1 MIISKTPLRISFC
14 GGGTDIG
21 DYYEKYGGAVT
32 STTID
37 TYMYIIVND
46 RFDGDIRLG
55 YSQTEIIDHVDKIK
69 HPLLREGMKAS
80 GVTSKVEILSMADI
94 PSKGS
99 GLGGSS
105 SFVVGLL
112 NALHSFKGEFKSV
125 DYLAKKAC
133 ELEIGL
139 LNEPIGKQ
147 DQYASAFG
155 GLNHIQF
162 NKNESVFVD
171 PIICSKETKKNLF
184 NNLMLF
190 YTGMTSEAR
199 TVLQGQKENIGKNI
213 EVLKKMKDLAV
224 KSRDALL
231 NNSLNDFGELLHDNW
246 ELKKGLANNISNETI
261 NNYYENARNAGAVG
275 GKLCGSG
282 NGGFLL
288 FYVEPEHQDSVRDGL
303 KNLREEKFSFE
314 PQGTKIIYV
323 EE

>member
-1 MIISKTPLRISFC
+1 MRISFC
-14 GGGTDIG
+14 GGGTDIR

-37 TYMYIIVND
+37 KYMYIIVNE

-55 YSQTEIIDHVDKIK
+55 YSRTEIVDHVDKIK
-69 HPLLREGMKAS
+69 HPLLKEGMNAA
-80 GVTSKVEILSMADI
+80 GVTGKVEILSMADI

-125 DYLAKKAC
+125 NYLAEKAC
-133 ELEIGL
+133 EIEIDL
-139 LNEPIGKQ
+139 LKEPIGKQ

-155 GLNHIQF
+155 GLNHIRF
-162 NKNESVFVD
+162 NENESVFVE
-171 PIICSKETKKNLF
+171 PIICSKETKKKLF
-184 NNLMLF
+184 GNLMLF

-199 TVLQGQKENIGKNI
+199 TVLKGQKENIGKNV
-213 EVLKKMKDLAV
+213 EVLKKMKSLAV

-231 NNSLNDFGELLHDNW
+231 NNSLNDFGELLHENW
-246 ELKKGLANNISNETI
+246 ELKKRLASNISNRTI
-261 NNYYENARNAGAVG
+261 NDYYENAKKAGAVG

-288 FYVEPEHQDSVRDGL
+288 FYVEPENQDSVRDKL
-303 KNLREEKFSFE
+303 KSLREEKFTFE